1 MENTERR
8 LTTNDFVEPVL
19 TDIRSTWNKVRPG
32 IEKILEDNPQLT
44 FIPEDVYS
52 DCVNENA
59 FLFTSPA
66 GFLIFTL
73 QLDRYTKDKTLYMW
87 IAYTYEIGGH
97 QWIAHEIWIE
107 KVAKSFNCKYIE
119 AQSNVPGFES
129 YATKNGWNL
138 DTRIYRREVE

>member
-8 LTTNDFVEPVL
+8 LTTDFVEPVL
-19 TDIRSTWNKVRPG
+19 TDIRSTWNTVKPS
-32 IEKILEDNPQLT
+32 IEQILKDNPSLT

-52 DCVNENA
+52 ECVNERA
-59 FLFTSPA
+59 FLYTSSV

-97 QWIAHEIWIE
+97 QWIAHEKWIE

-129 YATKNGWNL
+129 YAIKNGWNL